1 MKKILFWAGRGQ
13 NLKILENFRNELI
26 KAGFK
31 IEYINIKYD
40 EGELL
45 PNKWKQVSDNNADWW
60 IGISLGAAL
69 LYYSANYAKENKPKR
84 ITLINPF
91 SSRKIL
97 SEEKGFDLSNQWEF
111 SPKNCMLNIDNM
123 DVVLST
129 YDTKIPMYHGIELLN
144 KTICNNKKIVFV
156 DSNHTIDNINA
167 QIELSDI
174 LIENE
179 SSNGGNDNERYN
191 YCSIYK

>member
-13 NLKILENFRNELI
+13 DLKILENFRKQLI
-26 KAGFK
+26 KSGFQ
-31 IEYINIKYD
+31 IDYINIRYD

-45 PNKWKQVSDNNADWW
+45 PNKWKQVLYNDSDWW

-69 LYYSANYAKENKPKR
+69 VYYSANFAEGYKPKR

-97 SEEKGFDLSNQWEF
+97 SEEKGFDLSNQWLF
-111 SPKNCMLNIDNM
+111 SPKDCTLKIDNM

-156 DSNHTIDNINA
+156 DSNHTIDDINA
-167 QIELSDI
+167 QIELADI

-179 SSNGGNDNERYN
+179 SLNGGNDNERYN
-191 YCSIYK
+191 YCNIYK